1 MVGTIFNITSRHD
14 GLIRLLNDPD
24 AKNATVAAPTHARL
38 NLVLSSRE
46 QMHQLHLFDS
56 QRFENMLQR
65 LAQESDIVVIDSP
78 PVPEVAEALAIA
90 SATEAVM
97 VCVRVGHTRRDKL
110 EELRSL
116 LARRG
121 VTPLGFVVTSR
132 HRPEPT
138 TDYEYASDVPSA
150 LLRSPTPVGERVR
163 RYSGR

>member
-1 MVGTIFNITSRHD
+1 
-14 GLIRLLNDPD
+14 
-24 AKNATVAAPTHARL
+24 
-38 NLVLSSRE
+38 
-46 QMHQLHLFDS
+46 
-56 QRFENMLQR
+56 MLQR

-90 SATEAVM
+90 SASEAVI

-138 TDYEYASDVPSA
+138 LAEYEYASDVPST